1 MRRRQ
6 IFAMQSNVTNEVR
19 HDEEVKEA
27 SEAAEEVLKVKAC
40 PKCGKMIARGMF
52 MHAKHCK
59 G

>member
-6 IFAMQSNVTNEVR
+6 IFAMQSNVTNER
-19 HDEEVKEA
+19 IQDEKVQEA

-52 MHAKHCK
+52 MHSKHCK